1 MSILVMKF
9 GGTSVANLN
18 RIKNLYKL
26 VKQKIDS
33 GQKKLVIVVSA
44 MSGVT
49 NRLVKEFKKIDDEI
63 NNPEYDVVVSTGEQY
78 SSAIISAYLNKKG
91 IRSRSLMGWQ
101 IPIFTDDH
109 YSNSKIQSIDHKTL
123 KKYLKKFDVL
133 VIAGFQGISSENRI
147 TTLGRGGSD
156 TSAVAISAALNSP
169 TCEIYTDVKGIYSAD
184 PRLIKNAKNKKYHL
198 RRNS

>member
-49 NRLVKEFKKIDDEI
+49 NSLVKEFKKIDDEI
-63 NNPEYDVVVSTGEQY
+63 NNPEYDVVLSTGEQY

-109 YSNSKIQSIDHKTL
+109 YGKS
-123 KKYLKKFDVL
+123 
-133 VIAGFQGISSENRI
+133 
-147 TTLGRGGSD
+147 
-156 TSAVAISAALNSP
+156 
-169 TCEIYTDVKGIYSAD
+169 
-184 PRLIKNAKNKKYHL
+184 
-198 RRNS
+198 

>member
-49 NRLVKEFKKIDDEI
+49 NSLVKEFKKIDDEI

-78 SSAIISAYLNKKG
+78 SSAIISAYLNKKVYDQG
-91 IRSRSLMGWQ
+91 LLWAG
-101 IPIFTDDH
+101 
-109 YSNSKIQSIDHKTL
+109 
-123 KKYLKKFDVL
+123 KYQFLQMIIIANQKFNL
-133 VIAGFQGISSENRI
+133 
-147 TTLGRGGSD
+147 
-156 TSAVAISAALNSP
+156 
-169 TCEIYTDVKGIYSAD
+169 
-184 PRLIKNAKNKKYHL
+184 
-198 RRNS
+198 

>member
-1 MSILVMKF
+1 MSTLVMKF

-49 NRLVKEFKKIDDEI
+49 NSLVKEFKKIDDEI

-109 YSNSKIQSIDHKTL
+109 YGKSKIQSIDHKML
-123 KKYLKKFDVL
+123 KKFLKKFDVL

-147 TTLGRGGSD
+147 TT
-156 TSAVAISAALNSP
+156 
-169 TCEIYTDVKGIYSAD
+169 
-184 PRLIKNAKNKKYHL
+184 
-198 RRNS
+198 